1 VDLKLMGATPTDQER
16 AIVHAAAPAATV
28 AETAGRVVRTDRTSH
43 RHLLLPVL
51 DALQSEVGYIS
62 RGAVDAIAER
72 LGVPPAEIYAVATF
86 YALLST
92 EPRPG
97 TVVHICDDTA
107 CRTAGGAELLDS
119 FADRDDVVSSPCL
132 GQCDRR
138 PAALVQRAGSADQVI
153 TGADRHAVS
162 AGLDGA
168 TFVPPPPHVHRG
180 PLLARVG
187 QVDPT
192 SIDAYRESGGYDALA
207 RSMEMGGQRVIDEIT
222 SSGLRGR
229 GGAAFPTGVKWQGVR
244 DQPAGEKYVICNAD
258 ESEPGTFKDRVLME
272 DDPFAV
278 VEALT
283 IAGLAVGAHK
293 GFLYIRGEYPVAT
306 TRLRNAIDQA
316 RDAGLLG
323 DDVMGSGM
331 AFDIDLRRGQ
341 GAYICGEETA
351 LFNSIEGFRGEPRQK
366 PPFPTTHGLF
376 GKPTVINNVETLV
389 NVNRIVLEGGE
400 DFSATGTKDST
411 GTRLWCLSGDI
422 ALPGVYEAEFGATL
436 GEIIELAGGPVG
448 EVGHIMLGG
457 AAGSL
462 ILDDRMDLPLT
473 FEASRAAGVSL
484 GSGVIMLFARGT
496 DMVDVVR
503 RIARFFRDE
512 SCGQCVPCRV
522 GTVRVEEEVA
532 RVSRGIPVNVGL
544 IDDLDVAMKD
554 ASICGLGHTA
564 ASVVRSAIDLGILR

>member
-1 VDLKLMGATPTDQER
+1 MDLKLIGATPTDKER

-28 AETAGRVVRTDRTSH
+28 AETAGRVVRTDRTSL

-51 DALQSEVGYIS
+51 DSVQSEVGYIS

-72 LGVPPAEIYAVATF
+72 LHIPPAEIYAVATF

-97 TVVHICDDTA
+97 TVVHVCDDTA
-107 CRTAGGAELLDS
+107 CRTAGGAALLEA
-119 FADRDDVVSSPCL
+119 FAGREDVVSSPCL

-138 PAALVQRAGSADQVI
+138 PAAFVQRAGSADQVI
-153 TGADRHAVS
+153 TGADQQSVV

-168 TFVPPPPHVHRG
+168 IFEPPVPHVHRG
-180 PLLARVG
+180 PLLGRVG

-192 SIDAYRESGGYDALA
+192 SIDAYRASGGYAALA
-207 RSMEMGGQRVIDEIT
+207 RSIELGGQGVLDEIAA
-222 SSGLRGR
+222 SGLRGR

-258 ESEPGTFKDRVLME
+258 ESEPGTFKDRVLVE
-272 DDPFAV
+272 GDPFAV

-283 IAGLAVGAHK
+283 IAGLAVGADK
-293 GFLYIRGEYPVAT
+293 GFIYIRGEYPVAT

-316 RDAGLLG
+316 RVAGLLG
-323 DDVMGSGM
+323 VDVMGSGM

-366 PPFPTTHGLF
+366 PPFPTTNGLF

-389 NVNRIVLEGGE
+389 NVNRILLEGGE
-400 DFSATGTKDST
+400 AFADTGTKEST

-422 ALPGVYEAEFGATL
+422 AIPGVYETEFGATL
-436 GEIIELAGGPVG
+436 GEIIGLAGGPIG
-448 EVGHIMLGG
+448 EVGHLMLGG

-462 ILDDRMDLPLT
+462 ILPDRMDLPLT

-484 GSGVIMLFARGT
+484 GSGVIMLFASGT

-544 IDDLDVAMKD
+544 IEDLDVAMKD